1 MYDRQDEEL
10 NCLAER
16 RKDSNGRWFKSSN
29 TEESQCKEDDLFSL
43 MDETENARL
52 NLLQGRLG
60 PGAGK
65 NLVITRQVQSSEAGL
80 RSRQKNESLGQG

>member
-10 NCLAER
+10 DYLAER

-29 TEESQCKEDDLFSL
+29 TKESWYKEDDLFSL
-43 MDETENARL
+43 MDKTESARL
-52 NLLQGRLG
+52 NFLGGRLG

-80 RSRQKNESLGQG
+80 RPRQKNKSVGQG